1 MSKFHSLKIKD
12 IRKETKDA
20 LSISFDIPENLQNDY
35 GYLPGQYVTLK
46 VNVNGLTFNRS
57 YSLCSN
63 PYEGKEHRIAI
74 KRVPGGKVST
84 YLTQMAVP
92 GEMIEVMLPMGNFH
106 TDLNKDAEKHYYLFG
121 AGSGITPLFS
131 ILKAVLSDEPKS
143 KVTLVYGNYNSDAV
157 IFKDE
162 LNVLASTHS
171 DRFNLIHVFDK
182 PEKKGGFL
190 GFGKKVVEELAFEE
204 GQINQARVRKVLLGQ
219 NLVAA
224 EFYTCGPTGM
234 MKAVE
239 SALTELNI
247 DKEKIDFS
255 LDVIPN
261 FLGNINTFLNNVY
274 HIKISEMNKD
284 AALCWRIVTDKP
296 NDVLSRY
303 GQRVARVQISSVS
316 SDPLQANSLSK
327 ELRYFLRNIRGA
339 FNGVTI
345 NSISEKE
352 TIPDYS
358 GDPDVHRKIIDFN
371 FHYGEQP

>member
-12 IRKETKDA
+12 IKKETKDA
-20 LSISFDIPENLQNDY
+20 VSISFDIPENLQSDY
-35 GYLPGQYVTLK
+35 AYLPGQYVTLK

-247 DKEKIDFS
+247 DKEKINVEYFTEKEDEDKVAINVGEAEENYDGNTEISVRCDGSDYSFS
-255 LDVIPN
+255 MK
-261 FLGNINTFLNNVY
+261 G
-274 HIKISEMNKD
+274 
-284 AALCWRIVTDKP
+284 
-296 NDVLSRY
+296 
-303 GQRVARVQISSVS
+303 
-316 SDPLQANSLSK
+316 
-327 ELRYFLRNIRGA
+327 
-339 FNGVTI
+339 
-345 NSISEKE
+345 KE
-352 TIPDYS
+352 TILDASSKNNVDPPFACMVGACTTCRCKLNEGS
-358 GDPDVHRKIIDFN
+358 VEMGDCEALTPREIEQGYILSCQAKPTSSIVSVDFDA
-371 FHYGEQP
+371 